1 MLNRQLSNAG
11 PCSCC
16 AIEHRTS
23 IRLVPGKESE
33 ESILNLEV
41 EMAHEIAMVNGKASM
56 AYFGDLPW
64 HRLGTKLDQPATA
77 NEAIVAAGLDYE
89 VSLQSLWTS
98 DGDPVP
104 SRRAVVRQDNSELLG
119 VVGKGY
125 QPIQNIDCF
134 SFLDSVVANG
144 RLRYHTAGA
153 LGKGERIWMLAKLPG
168 DIRIRGSEDVTEKYL
183 LLSNSHDGTSAL
195 RVYFTPIRVVCANT
209 LAMAERRSRQG
220 GVSIAHKG
228 DLEAKVKEAQ
238 EVLGLA
244 HKFYEHLENQIDRL
258 VAYHPTQAQLQDYF
272 EVLYPDRQETPS
284 SRTRNVRD
292 KLMDLFESG
301 RGQGISATRRSAWS
315 AFNAVAEYVDHHRS
329 TRGGTPDLKAG
340 RRLQSAWFGAG
351 AQVKSDAWKL
361 ALAMAN

>member
-1 MLNRQLSNAG
+1 
-11 PCSCC
+11 
-16 AIEHRTS
+16 
-23 IRLVPGKESE
+23 
-33 ESILNLEV
+33 
-41 EMAHEIAMVNGKASM
+41 MAHEIATVNDKASM
-56 AYFGDLPW
+56 AYFGEVPW

-89 VSLQSLWTS
+89 VTLQSLWTS
-98 DGDPVP
+98 GGDQVMT
-104 SRRAVVRQDNSELLG
+104 RQAVVRRDTSEVLG

-125 QPIQNIDCF
+125 QPIQNLDCF
-134 SFLDSVVANG
+134 GFLDSVVADG

-183 LLSNSHDGTSAL
+183 LLSNSHDGASTL
-195 RVYFTPIRVVCANT
+195 RVYFTPLRVVCANT

-228 DLEAKVKEAQ
+228 DLGSKVKEAQ

-244 HKFYEHLENQIDRL
+244 HRYYEHLETQIDGL
-258 VAYHPTQAQLQDYF
+258 VAYHPKHAQLQDYF
-272 EVLYPDRQETPS
+272 EVLYPDQQETPS
-284 SRTRNVRD
+284 ARTLNVRS
-292 KLMDLFESG
+292 KLMELFESG
-301 RGQGISATRRSAWS
+301 KGQEIAATRRSAWS

-329 TRGGTPDLKAG
+329 TRGGTPEGKAA
-340 RRLQSAWFGAG
+340 RRLQSAWFGSG
-351 AQVKSDAWKL
+351 AQLKSDAWKL